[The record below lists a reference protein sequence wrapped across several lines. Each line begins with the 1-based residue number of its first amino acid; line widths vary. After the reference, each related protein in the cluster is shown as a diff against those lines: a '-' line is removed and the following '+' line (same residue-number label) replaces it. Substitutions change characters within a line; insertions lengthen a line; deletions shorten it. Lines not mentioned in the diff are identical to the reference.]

1 MGPPEAYSFNLK
13 KLVLS
18 SSELDLRCAFVANF
32 KIKVDSHSSA
42 INMSNFKA
50 TTLMLLLA
58 MTVLSSVYLASSY
71 LPPVSA
77 QTSSGPTIT
86 WETVLTHQY
95 IDPQVS
101 YLSFDYGIMQQVYEP
116 LLQYNRTSG
125 TVVIPWLAQSYTTS
139 PDLKT
144 YSFTLR
150 QGITFA
156 DGEPMDST
164 SVYFALN
171 RALVFDGSSP
181 TGHGIQASWILQQL
195 VNTSLCTEC
204 GATVTYNAAYV
215 DAVLAENFVSITSPT
230 TFTINVMNPN
240 SAFQY
245 LLTIPAADPVAPNW
259 VMQHDL
265 ALWNQSS
272 TGYKLPYPSLSVAPD
287 EMTMIKDYFYDFAA
301 TCNAGITPS
310 GCATTYLDNSYQGS
324 MAGSGPYTIV
334 SLGQTTNDVV
344 FQANPNYW
352 GGPYATKIVPQYL
365 TAKINYVP
373 DLSTREID
381 LRSAAASGQA
391 FVMGG
396 GQALLDMP
404 NTNLYDIAD
413 RSLWVNSHQL
423 QSTIPGVNL
432 YGMYSGFATLF
443 DPFVT
448 NVTNIFTGKPY
459 TFQPFADR
467 RFRLAFADGVN
478 MSEEIATIGN
488 GVGQVATSVSPPGLP
503 PTGSYNP
510 NNLPAY
516 SYNPDAVQS
525 LLLDAMMHPLTSFNF
540 ENGTAAPSG
549 YFNNAFGCSALS
561 SSGTCTNPIPHTITL
576 AALAGDEVDI
586 DILNSIASTVNNVSS
601 TYNMGLTVTIEP
613 IPMGTLT
620 TEGFSGN
627 LYMYTLGWFDDY
639 PWAIDFSGPMY
650 KPAGD
655 YPAPDGWNVPEMG
668 TLYQDQVNASASG
681 NLARVAS
688 DMDAMNTLANQ
699 AVMYLWT
706 DYPGFFWVMT
716 SSIQGFYFNPTLGAS
731 GPLFA
736 TLSPTTATT
745 TTSAAAAPPSSTLE
759 VAAAAI
765 VIVVIVAVAAMVA
778 RRRKKTAK

>member
-1 MGPPEAYSFNLK
+1 
-13 KLVLS
+13 
-18 SSELDLRCAFVANF
+18 VASF
-32 KIKVDSHSSA
+32 KIKVDSHRHS

-58 MTVLSSVYLASSY
+58 LTLLSSVYLASSY
-71 LPPVSA
+71 LPHASA
-77 QTSSGPTIT
+77 QTSSGPSGPTIT
-86 WETVLTHQY
+86 WETVNTHEY

-101 YLSFDYGIMQQVYEP
+101 YYSFDYGIMQQVYEP
-116 LLQYNRTSG
+116 LLQYNLTSG
-125 TVVIPWLAQSYTTS
+125 TEVIPWLAQSYTAS

-150 QGITFA
+150 SGITYA
-156 DGEPMDST
+156 DGEPVDST

-195 VNTSLCTEC
+195 VNTSLSTTL
-204 GATVTYNAAYV
+204 GGHVTYNSAYV
-215 DAVLAENFVSITSPT
+215 DAVLAENFVSISSPT

-240 SAFQY
+240 SAFPY
-245 LLTIPAADPVAPNW
+245 LFTIPAADPVAPNW

-272 TGYKLPYPSLSVAPD
+272 TGYKLPYPSLSSAPD
-287 EMTMIKDYFYDFAA
+287 EMTRIKDYFYDFAA

-324 MAGSGPYTIV
+324 MAGSGPYTIQ

-373 DLSTREID
+373 DVSTREVD

-396 GQALLDMP
+396 GQALLDLP
-404 NTNLYDIAD
+404 NDHLYDVAD
-413 RSLWVNSHQL
+413 RNLWVNSHQL
-423 QSTIPGVNL
+423 QSSITGVNL

-443 DPFVT
+443 DPFDM
-448 NVTNIFTGKPY
+448 NVTNIFTGKLY

-467 RFRLAFADGVN
+467 RFRLAFADAVN
-478 MSEEIATIGN
+478 MSEVMATISN

-503 PTGSYNP
+503 PEGSYNP

-516 SYNPDAVQS
+516 SYDPDAVQK

-549 YFNNAFGCSALS
+549 YFNNAFGCSTLS
-561 SSGTCTNPIPHTITL
+561 SSGTCTSPIPQTIAITAATGDTVDL
-576 AALAGDEVDI
+576 A
-586 DILNSIASTVNNVSS
+586 ILNSIAGTVNNVSS
-601 TYNMGLTVTIEP
+601 TYNMGLTVTVEP
-613 IPMGTLT
+613 IPSGTMLT
-620 TEGFSGN
+620 QAFSGN
-627 LYMYTLGWFDDY
+627 LYMYALGWFDDY
-639 PWAIDFSGPMY
+639 PWAIDFTGPMF
-650 KPAGD
+650 KPYD
-655 YPAPDGWNVPEMG
+655 TYPAPDGWNIPQMG
-668 TLYQDQVNASASG
+668 TLYQDSVSASG
-681 NLARVAS
+681 KGDLATVAS
-688 DMDAMNTLANQ
+688 DTDAMNTLANQ

-706 DYPGFFWVMT
+706 QYPQFFWVMT
-716 SSIQGFYFNPTLGAS
+716 SNIQGFYWNPTLGAS

-736 TLSPTTATT
+736 TLSPATATTT
-745 TTSAAAAPPSSTLE
+745 TTSAAGAPPSSTLE

-765 VIVVIVAVAAMVA
+765 VIIVIVAVAAMVA
-778 RRRKKTAK
+778 RGRKKTKT